1 MNVTK
6 YYSQLHSQEG
16 MVAAVTHD
24 DEWILA
30 MGEVC
35 HVSQSIH
42 LLILVF
48 WKESAVPPGFEL
60 FHRIRA
66 KCTLDFDYGKC
77 HH

>member
-1 MNVTK
+1 
-6 YYSQLHSQEG
+6 

-35 HVSQSIH
+35 YVSQSIH
-42 LLILVF
+42 PLILVF
-48 WKESAVPPGFEL
+48 WKESIVPSKDEL
-60 FHRIRA
+60 IRRIRA